1 MSFSALDYSCL
12 DDIDIGGFV
21 DGTDCSYPTSSQLCW
36 LEFQPLLNS
45 PDQSEP
51 SSSRFA
57 EPVTEQTLVQLKE
70 ATTPSGTRTMTNWV
84 YSMWQEWARNR
95 NKLSETYG
103 EVYPCAPVS
112 LHETIAEEFNFWL
125 ACFNLGDDMTL
136 EVQRA
141 EKKSLVLTFNLH

>member
-1 MSFSALDYSCL
+1 MSFSTLDYSCL
-12 DDIDIGGFV
+12 DDINIGGLW
-21 DGTDCSYPTSSQLCW
+21 TALTAAI
-36 LEFQPLLNS
+36 QPDNVTLLNS

>member
-1 MSFSALDYSCL
+1 MR
-12 DDIDIGGFV
+12 
-21 DGTDCSYPTSSQLCW
+21 

-70 ATTPSGTRTMTNWV
+70 ATTPSGTRTATNWA
-84 YSMWQEWARNR
+84 Y
-95 NKLSETYG
+95 
-103 EVYPCAPVS
+103 
-112 LHETIAEEFNFWL
+112 
-125 ACFNLGDDMTL
+125 MTV

-141 EKKSLVLTFNLH
+141 EKKSRSYIQLPPTNSSAVHCFSTITCVPFKWQLWQLIVVCFDTFSLKL